1 MKRPTMVAF
10 SPKSSSK
17 YNARSISFPARSHPS
32 TQRVEEELNKLKA
45 SQETSS
51 PNAETICFGLSGLKE
66 LYICIE
72 ELLNLPSTRQALA
85 AALDQNEKWVNELL
99 DSSLRYLDFCSK
111 IRDDILAMK
120 ESVRE
125 LQSALR
131 RRKVGDS
138 NTESDV
144 ASYLS
149 FRKKMKKEIGQSLAS
164 LKQME
169 SKYGAFPLDLD
180 TYLCAVVRVLRESSF
195 IAGTIFR
202 SLFSFLSTPL
212 LKMKHSRWSLVSMM
226 VQRGVGFEEEQKS
239 MNELGSVDFALGNLS
254 VQNSNEDVED
264 DKFESAQKKLEA
276 LDFGIEGLENGLE
289 CVFRLLIHNRVALL
303 NILSH

>member
-1 MKRPTMVAF
+1 MIAF

-17 YNARSISFPARSHPS
+17 YNSRSISFPARSHPS

-51 PNAETICFGLSGLKE
+51 SKAETICFGLSGLKE
-66 LYICIE
+66 LYSCIE

-85 AALDQNEKWVNELL
+85 AQDQNEKLVNELL
-99 DSSLRYLDFCSK
+99 DSSLRYLDVCSK
-111 IRDDILAMK
+111 IRDDVLAMK

-138 NTESDV
+138 NIESDV
-144 ASYLS
+144 ASYFS
-149 FRKKMKKEIGQSLAS
+149 FRKKMKKEIGQSLTS
-164 LKQME
+164 LKQIE
-169 SKYGAFPLDLD
+169 SKYGTFPLDLD
-180 TYLCAVVRVLRESSF
+180 THLSAVVRVLRESSF
-195 IAGTIFR
+195 ISGTIFR
-202 SLFSFLSTPL
+202 SFFLFLSTPL
-212 LKMKHSRWSLVSMM
+212 LKPKQSKWSLVSMM
-226 VQRGVGFEEEQKS
+226 VHKGIVCEEQKS
-239 MNELGSVDFALGNLS
+239 MNELESVDVALSNLS
-254 VQNSNEDVED
+254 LQNSSEDGQDE
-264 DKFESAQKKLEA
+264 KFESAQKKLEA

-289 CVFRLLIHNRVALL
+289 SLFRLLIHNRVALL